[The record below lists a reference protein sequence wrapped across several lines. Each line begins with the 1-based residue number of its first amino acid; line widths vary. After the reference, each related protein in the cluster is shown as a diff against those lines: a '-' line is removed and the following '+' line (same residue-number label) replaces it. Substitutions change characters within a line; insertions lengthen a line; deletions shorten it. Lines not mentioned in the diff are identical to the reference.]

1 MWIMTK
7 TANMAETDPEAGDP
21 LVGGDSVIRIERLHK
36 FFGDNEV
43 LRDINLQVKQ
53 KEVLCVIG
61 PSGSGKSTL
70 LRCIAFLEE
79 YDEGRIYIEGK
90 LLGFREAG
98 GRLVRDSE
106 RNVYRC
112 RRNVGMVFQQFNL
125 WPHMTALG
133 NVTESLV
140 GVKRMPRAA
149 ANEIGSAVLTKVGL
163 ADKLDVYPSRLS
175 GGQQQRVAI
184 ARALAMEPHVML
196 FDEPTSA
203 LDPELVGEV
212 LQVMKQLA
220 NEGMT
225 MVVVT
230 HEMGFAAEVADR
242 VIFMDFGQIV
252 EEGTAADIFRIAQSS
267 RLKQFLDTWRARNT
281 NLPT

>member
-1 MWIMTK
+1 MTK
-7 TANMAETDPEAGDP
+7 TANMAATDPEAGDP
-21 LVGGDSVIRIERLHK
+21 LVGGDSVVRIERLHK

-43 LRDINLQVKQ
+43 LCDINLQVRQ

-79 YDEGRIYIEGK
+79 YDRGRIYIEGK
-90 LLGFREAG
+90 LLGFRETG

-106 RNVYRC
+106 RNVSRS

-133 NVTESLV
+133 NVTEALV
-140 GVKRMPRAA
+140 GVKRLARAA

-163 ADKLDVYPSRLS
+163 EDKLDVYPSRLS

-242 VIFMDFGQIV
+242 VIFMDFGRIV
-252 EEGTAADIFRIAQSS
+252 EEGTAADIFRVAQSS

-281 NLPT
+281 NLPE

>member
-1 MWIMTK
+1 MTK
-7 TANMAETDPEAGDP
+7 TANTVATGPETGDP

-36 FFGDNEV
+36 FFGDDEV
-43 LRDINLQVKQ
+43 LHDINLQVKQ

-79 YDEGRIYIEGK
+79 YDRGRIYIEGK

-106 RNVYRC
+106 RNISQC

-133 NVTESLV
+133 NVTEALV
-140 GVKRMPRAA
+140 GVKRMPRAV

-163 ADKLDVYPSRLS
+163 ADKLDAYPSRLS

-252 EEGTAADIFRIAQSS
+252 EEGTAADIFRVAQSS

-281 NLPT
+281 NLPA

>member
-1 MWIMTK
+1 MTK
-7 TANMAETDPEAGDP
+7 TVNTAASDPKAGDP
-21 LVGGDSVIRIERLHK
+21 FAGGDSVIRIERLHK

-43 LRDINLQVKQ
+43 LRDINLQVRQ

-79 YDEGRIYIEGK
+79 YDRGRIYIEGK

-98 GRLVRDSE
+98 ERLVRESE
-106 RNVYRC
+106 RNISRC

-133 NVTESLV
+133 NVTEALV
-140 GVKRMPRAA
+140 GVKRMSRAA
-149 ANEIGSAVLTKVGL
+149 ANEIGSAVLIKVGL

-252 EEGTAADIFRIAQSS
+252 EEGSAVDIFRAARSD